1 MWHTGSRLFEPFT
14 WLVSAPTMHMLVTVM
29 FINGKKW
36 LAIQEKFTMLLAGI
50 QIHFFSESSAGEVSR
65 MTNL

>member
-14 WLVSAPTMHMLVTVM
+14 WLVSAPTMRMLVTVM

-36 LAIQEKFTMLLAGI
+36 LAIQEKFT
-50 QIHFFSESSAGEVSR
+50 IHFFSESSAGEVSR